1 MNTLRIPLYTLL
13 LSCLTAVAFSQPG
26 AVKLPERGL
35 CAHRGCID
43 THPENTLPAFR
54 RAIELGAQM
63 IEFDVQLTKDGQ
75 LVIMHDETVDRTTNG
90 HGKVSE
96 LTLGEL
102 RQLDAGV
109 RKDAQFAGTRIPTF
123 EETLAIMP
131 RNVWLNC
138 HLKGDEA
145 VGKAAAAQLVRS
157 GRLHQA
163 FLACGEVAAAGA
175 RQVAPTVL
183 ICNSENRYRKDTRK
197 YADATVAMRAN
208 FIQLLRADGEDRT
221 EVLALLRKNGIRIN
235 YFYAMQP
242 DELPQLFQSGVDFVL
257 VNNLVDF
264 QDTAKR
270 LDISPVKPLF

>member
-1 MNTLRIPLYTLL
+1 MNTLRITFYTLL
-13 LSCLTAVAFSQPG
+13 LSFLAAVAVGQPG

-35 CAHRGCID
+35 CAHRGCMD

-96 LTLGEL
+96 LTLAEL

-109 RKDAQFAGTRIPTF
+109 RKDARFAGTRIPTF

-145 VGKAAAAQLVRS
+145 VGKAAAARLVRS

-163 FLACGEVAAAGA
+163 FLACGEAAASGA
-175 RQVAPTVL
+175 RQVRPDIL

-197 YADATVAMRAN
+197 YVDATIAMRAN
-208 FIQLLRADGEDRT
+208 FIQLLKADGENRT
-221 EVLALLRKNGIRIN
+221 DVMALLRKNGIQIN

-242 DELPQLFQSGVDFVL
+242 DELLQLLESGVDFVL
-257 VNNLVDF
+257 VNNLADF
-264 QDTAKR
+264 QQAAKQAS
-270 LDISPVKPLF
+270 ITPVSPVY